1 MVSRTPWSRLPIAPC
16 VSHVQM
22 FGGFVKRYAHQSSQ
36 LGCKMNFSLF
46 VPPAAAD
53 GGKVPVGRDMLVTGA
68 DAGP

>member
-1 MVSRTPWSRLPIAPC
+1 
-16 VSHVQM
+16 M